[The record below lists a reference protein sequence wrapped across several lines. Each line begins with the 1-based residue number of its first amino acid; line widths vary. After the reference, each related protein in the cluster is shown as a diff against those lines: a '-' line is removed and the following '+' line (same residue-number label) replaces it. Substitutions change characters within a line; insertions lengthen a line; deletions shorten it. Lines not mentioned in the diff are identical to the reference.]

1 MDKKELLFI
10 YLEGCPYCQKAS
22 HALEGI
28 FAEHPEYK
36 KIPLVRVSETKEP
49 EKLQGRNYYYCPTF
63 FYGDEKVY
71 EAAPGDSEKKMDKIL
86 RDFYQKAMQG

>member
-36 KIPLVRVSETKEP
+36 KIPLVRVSETK
-49 EKLQGRNYYYCPTF
+49 
-63 FYGDEKVY
+63 
-71 EAAPGDSEKKMDKIL
+71 I
-86 RDFYQKAMQG
+86 